1 MSPLYRYLA
10 IFLVLMHLIGTNFA
24 QKHISHFFEI
34 EKEFPIHGMGMN
46 DLSAN
51 WRGCVDGDHLFM
63 CKNVVLRKKRNYD
76 LDVWKINISTS
87 EQQVIHLQLPEN
99 PKYNLFSSKYWIYGL
114 YSEGNHLLIT
124 SQFIVYDFQLQENGR
139 YELVGQIEVKGA
151 DFSYIQD
158 KRIHTVTEVNDFGFK
173 LFRQGRVDGIADS
186 IAAFRLPAAF
196 LTQIG
201 PSHYIRHFQQQLYFL
216 PATEPTIQRFDSDG
230 DLTAQVK
237 LELPEWHPI
246 PEEYMREINRIPYG
260 AERSNHIFYSSRHYS
275 FLMDVLPINPQTFI
289 LLYHKPP
296 DDSTQMF
303 TVPVLICTTDEGWNR
318 VQYEECENA
327 FSNGHRFAENE
338 FPLPLV
344 GKNAKLTLSDENR
357 IVQVLLTAEADWSG
371 KTIEEYRK
379 AEDDYFKDHDPIFK
393 VRILRFKGL

>member
-1 MSPLYRYLA
+1 
-10 IFLVLMHLIGTNFA
+10 
-24 QKHISHFFEI
+24 
-34 EKEFPIHGMGMN
+34 
-46 DLSAN
+46 
-51 WRGCVDGDHLFM
+51 
-63 CKNVVLRKKRNYD
+63 
-76 LDVWKINISTS
+76 
-87 EQQVIHLQLPEN
+87 
-99 PKYNLFSSKYWIYGL
+99 
-114 YSEGNHLLIT
+114 
-124 SQFIVYDFQLQENGR
+124 
-139 YELVGQIEVKGA
+139 
-151 DFSYIQD
+151 
-158 KRIHTVTEVNDFGFK
+158 
-173 LFRQGRVDGIADS
+173 
-186 IAAFRLPAAF
+186 
-196 LTQIG
+196 
-201 PSHYIRHFQQQLYFL
+201 
-216 PATEPTIQRFDSDG
+216 
-230 DLTAQVK
+230 
-237 LELPEWHPI
+237 
-246 PEEYMREINRIPYG
+246 
-260 AERSNHIFYSSRHYS
+260 
-275 FLMDVLPINPQTFI
+275 MDVLPINPQTFI

>member
-1 MSPLYRYLA
+1 MSSLYRYFA
-10 IFLVLMHLIGTNFA
+10 IFLVLVHIIGTNFA
-24 QKHISHFFEI
+24 QKHISQFFDL
-34 EKEFPIHGMGMN
+34 EKEFPIQDMEMN

-63 CKNVVLRKKRNYD
+63 CKNVVPRKKKSYD
-76 LDVWKINISTS
+76 LDVWKINLSTS
-87 EQQVIHLQLPEN
+87 EQQVIHLRLPEN
-99 PKYNLFSSKYWIYGL
+99 PKINLFSSKYWIYGL
-114 YSEGNHLLIT
+114 YSGENHLLIS

-139 YELVGQIEVKGA
+139 YELVEQIEMNGA
-151 DFSYIQD
+151 DFSFIQD

-173 LFRQGRVDGIADS
+173 LFRQGRVDGASDS

-201 PSHYIRHFQQQLYFL
+201 PSHYIRHFQQQIYFL
-216 PATEPTIQRFDSDG
+216 PATEPTVQRFDNEG
-230 DLTAQVK
+230 HLTAQVQ
-237 LELPEWHPI
+237 LELPGWHPI